1 MYNDSF
7 NEKVYEILSQVT
19 GLKFKS
25 QIKNSGISL
34 EDIFEMK
41 NLTNEK
47 THFVLYLDKKLIEFK
62 DKRDFIVKFHNHLVD
77 SVIQLKSEFKDLH
90 ENENDYMFM
99 GDNHIYYRHE
109 EIGSYIDKQVKL
121 INKIKEFHSKQ
132 EIADK

>member
-41 NLTNEK
+41 N
-47 THFVLYLDKKLIEFK
+47 LDKKLIEFK

-121 INKIKEFHSKQ
+121 INNIKEFHSKQ